1 MKRKLGLGIICMTGG
16 IFLSSKAFG
25 QSPFETASVTVFN
38 PNFFIAILAGVLIAL
53 GFQLVLTNL
62 SVAAGVTA
70 IGIINKKDS
79 TKKQSSHKEEEH
91 TDKKS
96 SKSKMP
102 LGVLLSSAA
111 GIWTMITAAISLFFA
126 SFFAVKLSLVPD
138 NSIGVALGLVI
149 WACFMMTMLYLESKA
164 IGSLMGGIFNAAVR
178 AVKAGFSGIGMVG
191 SAVGSTVGSV
201 FHHSETS
208 NAKAVADHTIE
219 KIRDEV
225 YSMVSHSDLSTKFEQ
240 LINKLEPHQLDYDKL
255 KDGLI
260 SLISDIRIHEQNGE
274 LPGERDIFLKVA
286 EKQSNLSKVDV
297 DKLGKFFDMA
307 KSALVLGGAIGGVA
321 GGVAGVSKLFHK
333 TPKVEDLKEQVED
346 YMIRSGEAQ
355 FHPEILRAELDEIF
369 HDQSQVDQIVSH
381 KVQAFD
387 KDYVATIVA
396 TRKGVSRDD
405 ALIVATKVEDA
416 INNILRKANISEIA
430 SEKVHHMTDMVSDS
444 IHDMTN
450 RVTDN
455 IIMQKDEIIAKVE
468 DRIAEFFS
476 RINRPEFDYNLLRSD
491 IEAMIHNPKLAP
503 EILKLKLKQLDG
515 KALLSLFS
523 KSGKFSK
530 SESHSLV
537 QKYEE
542 TKGTVLNKL
551 DGAELEIK
559 RRMHEAKEYGM
570 EQAENTRKTAV
581 AASWWLVGTFI
592 VSGLAAV
599 IGGMVSL

>member
-1 MKRKLGLGIICMTGG
+1 MKRKIGLGIICMTGG

-25 QSPFETASVTVFN
+25 QSPLETASVTVFN
-38 PNFFIAILAGVLIAL
+38 PHFFIAILAGVLIAL

-70 IGIINKKDS
+70 IGNINKKDS
-79 TKKQSSHKEEEH
+79 TQKQPSPKQEQ
-91 TDKKS
+91 TNKKS
-96 SKSKMP
+96 SVSKMP
-102 LGVLLSSAA
+102 LGVILSSAA

-164 IGSLMGGIFNAAVR
+164 IGSLMGGLFNTAVR
-178 AVKAGFSGIGMVG
+178 AVKAGFSGVGMVG

-225 YSMVSHSDLSTKFEQ
+225 YSMVSHSDLSSKFEQ
-240 LINKLEPHQLDYDKL
+240 LINKLEPRQLDYDKL
-255 KDGLI
+255 KDGLM
-260 SLISDIRIHEQNGE
+260 SLISDISIHEQNGE
-274 LPGERDIFLKVA
+274 LPGEREIFLKVA
-286 EKQSNLSKVDV
+286 EKQPNLSKVDV

-307 KSALVLGGAIGGVA
+307 KSALALGGAIGGVA
-321 GGVAGVSKLFHK
+321 GGVAGISKLFHK

-346 YMIRSGEAQ
+346 YMIRSGDAQ
-355 FHPEILRAELDEIF
+355 YHPEILRAELDEIF

-387 KDYVATIVA
+387 KDQVATIVA
-396 TRKGVSRDD
+396 TKNGVNKDD
-405 ALIVATKVEDA
+405 ALVVATKVEEA
-416 INNILRKANISEIA
+416 INAILRKANISEIA
-430 SEKVHHMTDMVSDS
+430 SDKAHHMTDMVSES
-444 IHDMTN
+444 IHNITDK
-450 RVTDN
+450 VTDN
-455 IIMQKDEIIAKVE
+455 IITQKDELIAKVE
-468 DRIAEFFS
+468 DRIAQFFS

-503 EILKLKLKQLDG
+503 EIIKLKLKQLDG
-515 KALLSLFS
+515 KALLSLLSSSGKLS
-523 KSGKFSK
+523 KSD
-530 SESHSLV
+530 SHSLV

-542 TKGTVLNKL
+542 TKVTVLNKL

-559 RRMHEAKEYGM
+559 RRMDSAKEFGM

-581 AASWWLVGTFI
+581 AASWWLLGTFV